1 MNTILKNIKNLSSEN
16 CVTIIMNTHR
26 TKPDSLKDELV
37 LKNLIKET
45 ENRLLASLNKKEAL
59 VLIEKLKTLATKIN
73 HAHNLDSLVLFVNKD
88 IAEFTKLSI
97 PVTDRVIIDNTFS
110 TRDLVRA
117 MHTESNYYI
126 LVLSQSEARLIEAL
140 NDKVVKEFKAP
151 FPIKN
156 TQFDN
161 INTMEPVVSSR
172 QRNLI
177 AEFFNQV
184 DKEVNTIRNQNPL
197 PVLISTVE
205 ENYPEY
211 LKVAD
216 QKHSIYPMYLND
228 NRIAEKDHAIVTEA
242 WKLIEAYYK
251 TINTERKAELLKAV
265 TQNKFLSDTND
276 IYKAIKEGRIQTL
289 FIEKDLFQ
297 PAVIEDDEIIY
308 VSDFQKSD
316 KEVIDDIYDEL
327 IELNMDFGGEV
338 VFLPKGELTKF
349 NGFGAITRY

>member
-1 MNTILKNIKNLSSEN
+1 MNTTIKKLKNINAEN
-16 CVTIIMNTHR
+16 CITIILNTHR
-26 TKPDSLKDELV
+26 TKPDYFKDELT
-37 LKNLIKET
+37 LKNLIKEA
-45 ENRLLASLNKKEAL
+45 ENRLSADLDKKDAV
-59 VLIEKLKTLATKIN
+59 VLIDKLKSLADQID
-73 HAHNLDSLVLFVNKD
+73 HSFNLDSLVLFVNND
-88 IAEFTKLSI
+88 IAELTRLSI
-97 PVTDRVIIDNTFS
+97 PVTNRVIIDNTFS

-117 MHTESNYYI
+117 VHAETNYYV
-126 LVLSQSEARLIEAL
+126 LVLSKNEARFIEAL
-140 NDKVVKEFKAP
+140 NDKVVQEFKSP

-172 QRNLI
+172 QRNLY

-184 DKEVNTIRNQNPL
+184 DKAVNKIRNQNPL
-197 PVLISTVE
+197 PVLIASVE

-211 LKVAD
+211 LKIAD
-216 QKHSIYPMYLND
+216 QKHSIYPMFLND
-228 NRIAEKDHAIVTEA
+228 NRIAEKDHAIITEA
-242 WKLIEAYYK
+242 WKIIEAHNK
-251 TINTERKAELLKAV
+251 KITTERKAELLKAV
-265 TQNKFLSDTND
+265 THNKFLSDTND

-297 PAVIEDDEIIY
+297 PAIIEDDEIIY
-308 VSDFQKSD
+308 VSDFQNSD
-316 KEVIDDIYDEL
+316 KVVVDDIYDEL